1 MATNEA
7 TNIRPMALADIIDS
21 AINMYR
27 HNFLPFFL
35 ITAIAYVPA
44 VLAQFATVMM
54 LSRMGSLSE
63 GGADMWLVGGTFVVV
78 FTASWLVYA
87 VAVPLAQGA
96 LIWAVSRRYLGR
108 SISVG
113 QAYAEVIQRFWQIL
127 LVILVT
133 GAATMVGAM
142 MCLIPGLILG
152 VMLSFAVPE
161 VVLNDRPAF
170 EAIGES
176 WDLARYD
183 FWKVLSTLIVLSLL
197 VAIVAQALAAPLTLG
212 VFALSSVVDE
222 FLIQAVGQTLKVI
235 VQAVLQPVAIIGTIL
250 LYYDLR
256 IRRDGF
262 DLQLLA
268 ASIETDGESPGTRQ
282 DMNEPLILPE
292 NSQKLPPKIEQ
303 DTHEPSS

>member
-1 MATNEA
+1 MAASEA

-21 AINMYR
+21 AITMYR
-27 HNFLPFFL
+27 HNFLPFFF
-35 ITAIAYVPA
+35 ITAIAYIPA
-44 VLAQFATVMM
+44 VLAQFATVVM
-54 LSRMGSLSE
+54 LSRMATLSDD
-63 GGADMWLVGGTFVVV
+63 GADMWLVGGTFAVV
-78 FTASWLVYA
+78 FIASWLVYA

-96 LIWAVSRRYLGR
+96 LIWAVSRRYLGE
-108 SISVG
+108 SVSVG
-113 QAYAEVIQRFWQIL
+113 QAYAEVINRFWQIL

-133 GAATMVGAM
+133 GAATMFGAM
-142 MCLIPGLILG
+142 LCLLPGLILG
-152 VMLSFAVPE
+152 VMFSFSVPE

-176 WDLARYD
+176 WELARYD
-183 FWKVLSTLIVLSLL
+183 FWKVVSTLIVLSLL

-212 VFALSSVVDE
+212 IFALSSAAEQVFV
-222 FLIQAVGQTLKVI
+222 QAVGQTIKVV
-235 VQAVLQPVAIIGTIL
+235 VQALLQPVAIIGTIL

-268 ASIETDGESPGTRQ
+268 ASIESDGESAAVKQ
-282 DMNEPLILPE
+282 AMSEPPILQE

-303 DTHEPSS
+303 